1 MNRFSCCLAAL
12 LLLAAI
18 GVTGCTH
25 TSARRPSVAASPRPV
40 AYALAVSVQ
49 GGLQPSPA
57 QWAAI
62 QALFARELAAVG
74 CVLVTDLALADR
86 ILRVDFIPSLTDP
99 ETRGRAVIVSVR
111 ANPLRDL
118 TLGSSLVQSTSYG
131 YPTSFGFAGA
141 FNAYGGWWNDPYYGF
156 GHSYYDGYTYST
168 PTLNPRK
175 PVPPSPPH
183 HPNHPQR
190 PDHPTHTHPGRPHPP
205 TDGTCPPLLAWR
217 PARSTPEPVAYAATE
232 SSRPLFPDD
241 IRRGGPD
248 RSFVRSDRSDRSERT
263 YAHSNTRSDGA
274 AATDTSRSWVGR
286 LFHRSESAEAN
297 TDRSAGRTDR
307 TRWNGESG
315 DSSRERTYSRTDST
329 RQNSE
334 RTYSHGDSGRS
345 SSDRSYSR
353 SDSGSSRSESSH
365 SHSSRSESSHSS
377 RSESSSSSASSS
389 YSAPSYS
396 PPPSSSSFESSSSA
410 GSASSSYS
418 TGSTSTVTSTPAN
431 TAER

>member
-1 MNRFSCCLAAL
+1 MNRFAPSLAAIV
-12 LLLAAI
+12 LLAAI
-18 GVTGCTH
+18 GSTGCTH
-25 TSARRPSVAASPRPV
+25 TSARRPAGVVASPRPV

-62 QALFARELAAVG
+62 QARFARELAAVG

-86 ILRVDFIPSLTDP
+86 ILRVDFIPSLTHP
-99 ETRGRAVIVSVR
+99 ESSGNVVIVSVR
-111 ANPLRDL
+111 VNPLRDL
-118 TLGSSLVQSTSYG
+118 TLGSSLVQSTSYR

-141 FNAYGGWWNDPYYGF
+141 FNAYGGFWNDPYYGF

-175 PVPPSPPH
+175 PVPPSTPH
-183 HPNHPQR
+183 HPHHSHR
-190 PDHPTHTHPGRPHPP
+190 PDRPTPTHPGRPHPP

-217 PARSTPEPVAYAATE
+217 PARSTPEPVAYAATD

-241 IRRGGPD
+241 IRRVGPD
-248 RSFVRSDRSDRSERT
+248 RSFVRSDRSDRTERT
-263 YAHSNTRSDGA
+263 YARSNPSANSA

-286 LFHRSESAEAN
+286 LFHRSESADAN
-297 TDRSAGRTDR
+297 TDRTAGRTDR

-315 DSSRERTYSRTDST
+315 DSNRERTYSRSEST

-334 RTYSHGDSGRS
+334 RTYSHGDSGRG

-353 SDSGSSRSESSH
+353 SDSGSSRSESTYSH
-365 SHSSRSESSHSS
+365 AS
-377 RSESSSSSASSS
+377 RSESSSSSSS
-389 YSAPSYS
+389 YSAPSYT
-396 PPPSSSSFESSSSA
+396 PPSASSSFESSSSA
-410 GSASSSYS
+410 SSASSSYS

>member
-1 MNRFSCCLAAL
+1 MNRFTPR
-12 LLLAAI
+12 LAAI
-18 GVTGCTH
+18 VLLVLIVSTGCTH
-25 TSARRPSVAASPRPV
+25 PSSRRPSGVVASPRPV

-57 QWAAI
+57 QWAAV

-99 ETRGRAVIVSVR
+99 ETRGHAVIVSVR
-111 ANPLRDL
+111 ANPLRNL
-118 TLGSSLVQSTSYG
+118 TLGSSLVQSASYR

-141 FNAYGGWWNDPYYGF
+141 FTAYGGSWNDPYYGF

-168 PTLNPRK
+168 PTLNPRT

-183 HPNHPQR
+183 HPNHSHR
-190 PDHPTHTHPGRPHPP
+190 PDHAMPTHPGRPHPP

-241 IRRGGPD
+241 IRRVGPD
-248 RSFVRSDRSDRSERT
+248 RSFVRTDRSDRTERT
-263 YAHSNTRSDGA
+263 YAQSNPNPNGA

-286 LFHRSESAEAN
+286 LFHRSDSADAN
-297 TDRSAGRTDR
+297 PNQAAGRTDR
-307 TRWNGESG
+307 TRWNGEGS
-315 DSSRERTYSRTDST
+315 DSNRDRSYNRTDST
-329 RQNSE
+329 RQHSE
-334 RTYSHGDSGRS
+334 RTYSHGDSGRG
-345 SSDRSYSR
+345 SSDRSYAR

-365 SHSSRSESSHSS
+365 SHSSRSETA
-377 RSESSSSSASSS
+377 SSSASASS
-389 YSAPSYS
+389 YSAPSYT
-396 PPPSSSSFESSSSA
+396 PPPSSSSFDSSSSA
-410 GSASSSYS
+410 SSASSSYS